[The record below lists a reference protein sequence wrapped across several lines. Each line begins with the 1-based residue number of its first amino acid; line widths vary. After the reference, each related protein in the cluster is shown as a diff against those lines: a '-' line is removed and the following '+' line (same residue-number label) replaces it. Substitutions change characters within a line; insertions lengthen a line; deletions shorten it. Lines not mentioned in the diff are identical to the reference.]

1 VKCGTYER
9 NIEPVLTVGEYI
21 QQTQPEVLTA
31 INYVWGPYPLQDE
44 ELLTPF
50 QKFLD
55 RLMRQ
60 KPRPGIAGAL
70 RGERT

>member
-1 VKCGTYER
+1 MKCGTYER

-70 RGERT
+70 RGEEP

>member
-1 VKCGTYER
+1 MKCGTYER

-21 QQTQPEVLTA
+21 QQTQPEVIVAL
-31 INYVWGPYPLQDE
+31 NYIWGPTPFEDE

-60 KPRPGIAGAL
+60 KPRPGK
-70 RGERT
+70 

>member
-31 INYVWGPYPLQDE
+31 INYVWGPYPIQDE

-60 KPRPGIAGAL
+60 KPRPGIAGTL
-70 RGERT
+70 RGEEP

>member
-1 VKCGTYER
+1 LKCGTYER

-31 INYVWGPYPLQDE
+31 INYVWGPYPIQDE

-60 KPRPGIAGAL
+60 KPRPGIAGTL
-70 RGERT
+70 RGEEP

>member
-1 VKCGTYER
+1 MKCGTYER

-60 KPRPGIAGAL
+60 KPRPGIAGTL
-70 RGERT
+70 RGEEP

>member
-1 VKCGTYER
+1 MKCGTYER

-31 INYVWGPYPLQDE
+31 INYVWGPYPIQDE

-60 KPRPGIAGAL
+60 KPRPGIAGTL
-70 RGERT
+70 RGEEP

>member
-1 VKCGTYER
+1 VRFVTYER
-9 NIEPVLTVGEYI
+9 DFEPISTVGEYI
-21 QQTQPEVLTA
+21 QQTQPEVLTV

-60 KPRPGIAGAL
+60 KPRLGK
-70 RGERT
+70 